1 MYTVNP
7 DHTALSEQ
15 YAILPTIA
23 CIISVIGYGVPK
35 FRVAVVS
42 LSIQREIITIMQLI
56 FQPFPKKIV
65 LCSAPVRWPETY
77 ILHFIIVTAM

>member
-15 YAILPTIA
+15 YAILPTIGR
-23 CIISVIGYGVPK
+23 ILSVIGYGVPK

-42 LSIQREIITIMQLI
+42 CLFKGRLITIMQLI
-56 FQPFPKKIV
+56 FQPFP
-65 LCSAPVRWPETY
+65 
-77 ILHFIIVTAM
+77 

>member
-15 YAILPTIA
+15 YAILPTTGR
-23 CIISVIGYGVPK
+23 IISVIGYGVPK
-35 FRVAVVS
+35 FRVAVE

-56 FQPFPKKIV
+56 FQPFP
-65 LCSAPVRWPETY
+65 
-77 ILHFIIVTAM
+77 